1 MNIDSKLS
9 NQDETIDNLKSDL
22 QGFTFKHKQAV
33 QVLDQK
39 QQKLVDVMNKIE
51 QENKKQITTKV

>member
-1 MNIDSKLS
+1 M
-9 NQDETIDNLKSDL
+9 DNLKSDL
-22 QGFTFKHKQAV
+22 QGFTFKHKQAI

-51 QENKKQITTKV
+51 TDSKKLITTKVQFLE

>member
-1 MNIDSKLS
+1 VNIDSKLS